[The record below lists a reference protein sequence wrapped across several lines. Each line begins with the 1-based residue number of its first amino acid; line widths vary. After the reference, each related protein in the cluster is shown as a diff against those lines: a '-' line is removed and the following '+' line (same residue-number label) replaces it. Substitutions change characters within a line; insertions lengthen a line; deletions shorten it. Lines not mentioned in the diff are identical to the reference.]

1 MKKNFAMRVAACLL
15 VVTMLSLCMVSYTYA
30 KYTTGAY
37 TDEKVAQVAK
47 WGVEVKASLADI
59 FETGYVNGPLEE
71 LDDDTATVLTSGTY
85 NLFAPGTKDEQAAAL
100 TITGTPEVAVTV
112 DYTLTV
118 ELDKWEVTSGEY
130 MPLVF
135 VIKVTTTNLGTTAE
149 KTFKIGTGSNEYA
162 TVALLQQAMID
173 FVDSYD
179 IIAGAAT
186 ERVNPNVDLNTQ
198 IDISWSWA
206 YHVDDATDKL
216 DTELGDNAD
225 DGNPATCTI
234 SLGATVTQID

>member
-59 FETGYVNGPLEE
+59 FETGYVDGPTEE
-71 LDDDTATVLTSGTY
+71 TTANTATVLTSGTY

-100 TITGTPEVAVTV
+100 TITGKPEVAVTV

-118 ELDKWEVTSGEY
+118 ELEKWEVASGEY

-135 VIKVTTTNLGTTAE
+135 VIKVTTDNLGTTVE
-149 KTFKIGTGSNEYA
+149 KTFKLADYA
-162 TVALLQQAMID
+162 DIAALEAAMIA

-179 IIAGAAT
+179 IKAGATT
-186 ERVNPNVDLNTQ
+186 ERVNPNVDLNTK

-216 DTELGDNAD
+216 DTELGNNAD
-225 DGNPATCTI
+225 NGNAATCTI
-234 SLGATVTQID
+234 SLGAVVTQID